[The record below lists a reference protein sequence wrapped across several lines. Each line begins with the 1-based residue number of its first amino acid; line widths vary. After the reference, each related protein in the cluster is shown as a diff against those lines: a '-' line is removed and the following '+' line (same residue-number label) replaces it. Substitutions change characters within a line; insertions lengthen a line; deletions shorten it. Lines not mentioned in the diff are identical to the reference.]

1 MLKLIAIYPS
11 IYEALR
17 PLSSTQD
24 AAPSLLISLFDARLY
39 FRCIEMSM
47 PWGTAFKRAFI
58 YVLWLIVW
66 GIIGGIFI
74 GVGVF
79 SMAGTFVS
87 SMITTPEAA
96 GAMLLG
102 GSIFGLVMIFIGY
115 VIIALGSVATF
126 IRLIYSLSLEASLQ
140 ASGRGVPAAPPP
152 PIAPAPAP
160 TQLKYCAN
168 CGKGIPMSAKY
179 CPYCQAVQP

>member
-1 MLKLIAIYPS
+1 
-11 IYEALR
+11 
-17 PLSSTQD
+17 
-24 AAPSLLISLFDARLY
+24 
-39 FRCIEMSM
+39 MSM

-87 SMITTPEAA
+87 SMITNPEAA

-102 GSIFGLVMIFIGY
+102 GSIFGLAMIFIGY
-115 VIIALGSVATF
+115 VIMALGSVATF
-126 IRLIYSLSLEASLQ
+126 IRLIYSLSYEASLQ
-140 ASGRGVPAAPPP
+140 ASGRVPPP
-152 PIAPAPAP
+152 APSITPPAP
-160 TQLKYCAN
+160 TQQLKYCAN
-168 CGKGIPMSAKY
+168 CGKGIPMLAKY

>member
-1 MLKLIAIYPS
+1 
-11 IYEALR
+11 
-17 PLSSTQD
+17 
-24 AAPSLLISLFDARLY
+24 
-39 FRCIEMSM
+39 MSM

-87 SMITTPEAA
+87 SMMTSPEAA

-102 GSIFGLVMIFIGY
+102 GSIFGLAMIFIGY
-115 VIIALGSVATF
+115 VIIALGSLATF
-126 IRLIYSLSLEASLQ
+126 IRLIYSLSYEASLQ
-140 ASGRGVPAAPPP
+140 AVGRGPPPAPPP
-152 PIAPAPAP
+152 SITPPPAP
-160 TQLKYCAN
+160 TQQLKYCAN
-168 CGKGIPMSAKY
+168 CGKGIPMLAKY

>member
-1 MLKLIAIYPS
+1 
-11 IYEALR
+11 
-17 PLSSTQD
+17 
-24 AAPSLLISLFDARLY
+24 
-39 FRCIEMSM
+39 MSM

-87 SMITTPEAA
+87 SMMTNPEAA

-102 GSIFGLVMIFIGY
+102 GSIFGLAMIFIGY

-126 IRLIYSLSLEASLQ
+126 IRLIYSLSYEASLQ
-140 ASGRGVPAAPPP
+140 ASGRMPLPAPPP
-152 PIAPAPAP
+152 SITSPAA
-160 TQLKYCAN
+160 TQQLKYCAN